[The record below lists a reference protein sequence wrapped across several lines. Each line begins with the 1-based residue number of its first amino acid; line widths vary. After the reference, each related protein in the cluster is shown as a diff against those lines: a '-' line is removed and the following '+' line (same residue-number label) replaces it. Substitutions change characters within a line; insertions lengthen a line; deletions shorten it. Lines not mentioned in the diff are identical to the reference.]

1 MKMFQR
7 QAATNSIGMLFGG
20 RLILKR
26 CTSVGAVMP
35 NHALAHIIAMIKF
48 DFSLPSAWAEF
59 LGKIW
64 RDGHS
69 LLPATVNVLHVGLGR
84 LTPTTAR
91 FLVSPKHAVR
101 SACV

>member
-69 LLPATVNVLHVGLGR
+69 LLPASKCIACWVG
-84 LTPTTAR
+84 
-91 FLVSPKHAVR
+91 
-101 SACV
+101 SADTNHSALPGVP